1 MGSYFSFE
9 RMITPGFV
17 KVVYF
22 LGFIALTAAG
32 VALAVWAGMQLNDA
46 TIDRLLGWRY
56 VALGAGLVL
65 VGNIVWRVFCELWVV
80 LFGIHEELVSVR
92 HGLNLYGLRTTMK
105 SRLSEKKLWS
115 VKSSSDRVKL
125 WSIERTT
132 SCHIKAACLVS
143 LEIYLMT
150 PCSGLE
156 ALAYSRFGM
165 RPAR

>member
-46 TIDRLLGWRY
+46 TIDRFLGWRY
-56 VALGAGLVL
+56 VAVGVAAVL

-92 HGLNLYGLRTTMK
+92 HGLNLYGMRTTTEELIEPEEEIV
-105 SRLSEKKLWS
+105 RPRE
-115 VKSSSDRVKL
+115 VVVHD
-125 WSIERTT
+125 ERTAPR
-132 SCHIKAACLVS
+132 HAGVL
-143 LEIYLMT
+143 
-150 PCSGLE
+150 GL
-156 ALAYSRFGM
+156 S
-165 RPAR
+165 